1 MDMLQRKMEEL
12 QRQYMQEKETLRVDL
27 VQTLFNARK
36 LQQQE
41 AEAEAGVSPAMLQL
55 RQQQEHIQQQIN
67 AQLRQEQLQQPAVP
81 PGPSGPTGTVFSPP
95 PSGQLLQP
103 VPARCQYSSLPLHP
117 SARYAYLPAQHQPQL
132 VTLGNGQTVQ
142 LVSGPLGAQQLVS
155 LPGQQ
160 FYSVQQV
167 GAAALAQPPP
177 QEQLLPPAFAP
188 PPRVSPRQQEAA
200 GEEEDR
206 LMDRLD
212 CASVM
217 SEPARPAQEQVRPH
231 GLTRVCWTGM
241 SDMPKCLPQR

>member
-1 MDMLQRKMEEL
+1 MLQRKMEEL

-67 AQLRQEQLQQPAVP
+67 AQLRQEQLQQPAAP
-81 PGPSGPTGTVFSPP
+81 AGPGGAVFSPP
-95 PSGQLLQP
+95 PPGQLLQS
-103 VPARCQYSSLPLHP
+103 VPARCLASSPPP
-117 SARYAYLPAQHQPQL
+117 SPRYAYLPAQHQPQL

-167 GAAALAQPPP
+167 MTAGPSPAPP
-177 QEQLLPPAFAP
+177 QEQLLAPLAPPAFAP

-217 SEPARPAQEQVRPH
+217 SEPARPAQEQV
-231 GLTRVCWTGM
+231 TE
-241 SDMPKCLPQR
+241 KY